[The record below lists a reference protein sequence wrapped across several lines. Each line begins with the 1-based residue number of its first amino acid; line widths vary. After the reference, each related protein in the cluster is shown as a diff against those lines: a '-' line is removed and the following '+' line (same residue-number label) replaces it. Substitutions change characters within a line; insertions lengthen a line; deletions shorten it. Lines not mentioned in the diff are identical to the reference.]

1 MKAVNK
7 TSVQTILTGATVI
20 SMEDPVRAEQLDIAI
35 GDGTIAA
42 VGTREE
48 IARLTQ
54 AETKIIDVSG
64 RTVMPGLIDS
74 HNHMTLFGHNLE
86 ALNLGPSR
94 IGSIRQLLSRLR
106 QRAAETGPGDWI
118 KAWGMDETRLKEG
131 RYPTRAEL
139 DQACPHNPLSIM
151 RICMHVMI
159 VNSRAMQLA
168 GICDGTA
175 DPPGGQLVRDQDGRP
190 TGVLFELGA
199 MNLVSQVIPNPDVE
213 ACANAL
219 KMASDVYVSEGIT
232 MACEAGAGWTGNPY
246 EVAGFQTAWQRGQLT
261 LRICMGVMESTYN
274 LFPKDRGTGLFSGF
288 GNDALWIGPIKFV
301 ADGGIG
307 ARTAYMSTAYEG
319 SDYCGVLAEEP
330 QSLKQRMEAAH
341 LAGFQISVHA
351 IGDKTIDIVLG
362 IYEDIL
368 LRHPKKDH
376 RHRVEHV
383 SVIRPDFVDR
393 MSRLGLIAVVQPGF
407 LYYLGDSWIAN
418 IGPARIENSVAI
430 KTMIENNIMVA
441 ASSDRPVTDGNPW
454 YIIWSAVQR
463 KSISGQ
469 DLSSSQCID
478 ISQALQL
485 YTVNGAY
492 ANFAE
497 DRLGTISPGKYAD
510 LIVLDQNPL
519 AIDVQAIKDIR
530 VMKTLIGGKVVF
542 DR

>member
-1 MKAVNK
+1 MKGVAK
-7 TSVQTILTGATVI
+7 TRIQTVLTGAMVI
-20 SMEDPVRAEQLDIAI
+20 TMEDPVGAEQMDIAI
-35 GDGTIAA
+35 GDGTITA
-42 VGTREE
+42 VGTRKE

-74 HNHMTLFGHNLE
+74 HNHMTLFGHNLR

-94 IGSIRQLLSRLR
+94 IGSIEQLLSCLY
-106 QRAAETGPGDWI
+106 QRAAETKPGDWI
-118 KAWGMDETRLKEG
+118 RAWALDETRLKEG

-139 DQACPHNPLSIM
+139 DQACPQNPLSIM
-151 RICMHVMI
+151 RTCMHVMI
-159 VNSRAMQLA
+159 VNSHAMQLA
-168 GICDGTA
+168 GIGEGSA
-175 DPPGGQLVRDQDGRP
+175 DPPGGQLVRDQEGRP

-199 MNLVSQVIPNPDVE
+199 MKLVSQVISNPDAE
-213 ACANAL
+213 ACASAL
-219 KMASDVYVSEGIT
+219 KMASDIYVSEGIT

-246 EVAGFQTAWQRGQLT
+246 EVAGFQTAWQRGQLP

-288 GNDALWIGPIKFV
+288 GNDELWIGPIKFV

-330 QSLKQRMEAAH
+330 QSLKQRMETAH

-351 IGDKTIDIVLG
+351 IGDKTLDIVLG

-368 LRHPKKDH
+368 SRHPKKDH

-383 SVIRPDFVDR
+383 SVIRPDLVDK

-407 LYYLGDSWIAN
+407 LYYLGDSWIPN
-418 IGPARIENSVAI
+418 IGPARIKNTVAI
-430 KTMIENNIMVA
+430 KTMIENHIMVA

-454 YIIWSAVQR
+454 YIIWSAINR
-463 KSISGQ
+463 KSINGES
-469 DLSSSQCID
+469 LSPSQCID
-478 ISQALQL
+478 VSQALKL
-485 YTVNGAY
+485 YTINGAY
-492 ANFAE
+492 THFAE

-510 LIVLDQNPL
+510 LIVLDRNPL
-519 AIDVQAIKDIR
+519 AIDMQEIKDIR